1 MKVPIATTL
10 CLFAYGERRIIYSAV
25 LEELMVYILH
35 LHNELLSLVV
45 LAINI
50 EDGTASI
57 NSVAKLFL
65 VKIRDILHVLLAM
78 KHSVQKADEQLLV
91 KLRAE
96 QALKTEIY
104 NV

>member
-1 MKVPIATTL
+1 
-10 CLFAYGERRIIYSAV
+10 
-25 LEELMVYILH
+25 MVYILH

-57 NSVAKLFL
+57 NSVAKLFG
-65 VKIRDILHVLLAM
+65 VKIHDILHVLLAM

-91 KLRAE
+91 KLRTE
-96 QALKTEIY
+96 QALKAEIY

>member
-1 MKVPIATTL
+1 MVPALGILQTFGQVEVGQTDGVYWIEMKVPIATTL
-10 CLFAYGERRIIYSAV
+10 CLFVYGERRIIYSAV

-57 NSVAKLFL
+57 NSVAKLF
-65 VKIRDILHVLLAM
+65 
-78 KHSVQKADEQLLV
+78 
-91 KLRAE
+91 
-96 QALKTEIY
+96 
-104 NV
+104 